1 MTITLGTTTW
11 GSSLLPMG
19 DKTHFIALPIKIRKN
34 LLWLALLL
42 PYHSACEIDDIFVIM
57 KIKELLKISSLP
69 VFFASLCCLSPFIL
83 VMLGLSTVTFAAS
96 LSDILYG
103 EYRWIFRL
111 IGLILLTASIT
122 FYLRR
127 QKGICTI
134 DDLKRRRNEVI
145 NIIALSVITGI
156 FGYIFFLYVVV
167 HYAGVFFG
175 IWN

>member
-1 MTITLGTTTW
+1 
-11 GSSLLPMG
+11 
-19 DKTHFIALPIKIRKN
+19 
-34 LLWLALLL
+34 
-42 PYHSACEIDDIFVIM
+42 M

-69 VFFASLCCLSPFIL
+69 VFFASLCCLSPLIL

-103 EYRWIFRL
+103 EYKWIFRL